1 MQVKDMQLFLVPLI
15 PRALFSIPLESSL
28 MPTSTHAQQLL
39 SLLARTSFKLGQ
51 FKLSS
56 GGTSDYYID
65 CRTTT
70 LHAEGGRL
78 TGHAILELLE
88 QNNIQAEAVG
98 GLTMGADPIVSNVA
112 TASAWRAQQQPGA
125 PLLNGFL
132 VRKAEKTHGTGRRI
146 EGFCRE
152 GARVVIVDDVCT
164 TGASTIAAIEAAR
177 ETGMTVAA
185 VVCIVEREE
194 ANGRPAVE
202 NAAGVAPFLRLFSAN
217 EVRAEHVR
225 QLEAAR

>member
-1 MQVKDMQLFLVPLI
+1 MSLPLQSQL
-15 PRALFSIPLESSL
+15 
-28 MPTSTHAQQLL
+28 MTTPTYSQQLL
-39 SLLARTSFKLGQ
+39 ALLARISFRLGQ

-78 TGHAILELLE
+78 TGHAILDLLE
-88 QNNIQAEAVG
+88 AHHIDADAVG

-112 TASAWRAQQQPGA
+112 TASAWRALSNPSA
-125 PLLNGFL
+125 PLLHGFL
-132 VRKAEKTHGTGRRI
+132 VRKAEKAHGTGRRI

-152 GARVVIVDDVCT
+152 GAHVVIVDDVCT
-164 TGASTIAAIEAAR
+164 TGASTINAIEATR
-177 ETGMTVAA
+177 ESGMTVAA

-202 NAAGVAPFLRLFSAN
+202 AAAAGAPFLRLFTAN
-217 EVRAEHVR
+217 DVRAEHVSQN
-225 QLEAAR
+225 QL

>member
-1 MQVKDMQLFLVPLI
+1 MTTYSHTD
-15 PRALFSIPLESSL
+15 
-28 MPTSTHAQQLL
+28 QLL
-39 SLLARTSFKLGQ
+39 ALLARTSFRLGQ

-78 TGHAILELLE
+78 TGHAILELL
-88 QNNIQAEAVG
+88 QTNGIDAEAVG

-112 TASAWRAQQQPGA
+112 TASAWRAISAPAA
-125 PLLNGFL
+125 PLLHGFL

-146 EGFCRE
+146 EGFFRE

-164 TGASTIAAIEAAR
+164 TGASTINAIEAAR
-177 ETGMTVAA
+177 EAGMVVAA

-202 NAAGVAPFLRLFSAN
+202 AAAQGAPFLRLFSAN
-217 EVRAEHVR
+217 DVRAEHVK
-225 QLEAAR
+225 QLASAEA

>member
-1 MQVKDMQLFLVPLI
+1 MTTLTY
-15 PRALFSIPLESSL
+15 AE
-28 MPTSTHAQQLL
+28 QLL
-39 SLLARTSFKLGQ
+39 ALLARTSFRLGQ

-78 TGHAILELLE
+78 TGHAVLELLE
-88 QNNIQAEAVG
+88 EKHIDAEAVG

-112 TASAWRAQQQPGA
+112 TASAWRALERPGTA
-125 PLLNGFL
+125 LLHGFL
-132 VRKAEKTHGTGRRI
+132 VRKAEKAHGTGRRI

-152 GARVVIVDDVCT
+152 GARVAIVDDVCT
-164 TGASTIAAIEAAR
+164 TGASTINAIEAAR
-177 ETGMTVAA
+177 EAGMVVAA
-185 VVCIVEREE
+185 VVCLVEREE

-202 NAAGVAPFLRLFSAN
+202 AAAQGAPFLSLFTAN
-217 EVRAEHVR
+217 QVRAEHVK
-225 QLEAAR
+225 QLGGATN

>member
-1 MQVKDMQLFLVPLI
+1 MT
-15 PRALFSIPLESSL
+15 
-28 MPTSTHAQQLL
+28 TSTHAQQLL
-39 SLLARTSFKLGQ
+39 ALLARISFRLGQ
-51 FKLSS
+51 FTLSS
-56 GGTSDYYID
+56 GATSDYYID

-88 QNNIQAEAVG
+88 ANDIEAEAVG

-112 TASAWRAQQQPGA
+112 TASAWRAQSNPAA
-125 PLLNGFL
+125 PLFHGFL
-132 VRKAEKTHGTGRRI
+132 VRKAEKAHGTGRRI
-146 EGFCRE
+146 EGFCQP

-164 TGASTIAAIEAAR
+164 TGASTINAIEAAR
-177 ETGMTVAA
+177 VAGMTVAA

-202 NAAGVAPFLRLFSAN
+202 AAVHDAPFLSLFTAAQ
-217 EVRAEHVR
+217 VRAEHVR
-225 QLEAAR
+225 QPSATSF

>member
-1 MQVKDMQLFLVPLI
+1 MTT
-15 PRALFSIPLESSL
+15 A
-28 MPTSTHAQQLL
+28 THARQLL
-39 SLLARTSFKLGQ
+39 SLLARTSFKLGN

-56 GGTSDYYID
+56 GGSSDYYID

-88 QNNIQAEAVG
+88 QHGIHAEAVG

-112 TASAWRAQQQPGA
+112 TASAWRTQSNPGA
-125 PLLNGFL
+125 PLLHGFL
-132 VRKAEKTHGTGRRI
+132 VRKAEKAHGTGRRI

-164 TGASTIAAIEAAR
+164 TGSSTINAIEAAQ
-177 ETGMTVAA
+177 EAGMRVVA

-202 NAAGVAPFLRLFSAN
+202 AAAKGAPFLRLFTSGD
-217 EVRAEHVR
+217 VRAEHLR
-225 QLEAAR
+225 QLEAGKA

>member
-1 MQVKDMQLFLVPLI
+1 MSTP
-15 PRALFSIPLESSL
+15 
-28 MPTSTHAQQLL
+28 THAQQLL

-88 QNNIQAEAVG
+88 QHGIAADAVG

-112 TASAWRAQQQPGA
+112 TASAQRALSQSAQFNPTA
-125 PLLNGFL
+125 HLIHGFL
-132 VRKAEKTHGTGRRI
+132 VRKAEKAHGTGRRI
-146 EGFCRE
+146 EGFFRE

-164 TGASTIAAIEAAR
+164 TGTSTINAIEAAQ
-177 ETGMTVAA
+177 EAGMIVVA

-202 NAAGVAPFLRLFSAN
+202 AAAKSAPFLRLFTAN
-217 EVRAEHVR
+217 DVRADHIR
-225 QLEAAR
+225 QLESAKK

>member
-1 MQVKDMQLFLVPLI
+1 MTI
-15 PRALFSIPLESSL
+15 P
-28 MPTSTHAQQLL
+28 THAEQLL
-39 SLLARTSFKLGQ
+39 SLLARTSFRLGQ

-78 TGHAILELLE
+78 TGHSVLELLE
-88 QNNIQAEAVG
+88 ENQIEAEAVG
-98 GLTMGADPIVSNVA
+98 GLTLGADPIVSNVA
-112 TASAWRAQQQPGA
+112 TASAWRALSNPAA
-125 PLLNGFL
+125 PLLHGFL
-132 VRKAEKTHGTGRRI
+132 VRKAEKAHGTGRRI
-146 EGFCRE
+146 EGFHRE

-164 TGASTIAAIEAAR
+164 TGASTINAIEAAR
-177 ETGMTVAA
+177 EAGMIVAA

-202 NAAGVAPFLRLFSAN
+202 GAAHGVRFFSLFTAN
-217 EVRAEHVR
+217 EVRSEHIR
-225 QLEAAR
+225 QQQKPD